1 MTGVQTCALPIFR
14 VEEALRPAVTDTQG
28 NKTAHK
34 IRHELGL
41 AVDRVR
47 IIRVYTIEGLST
59 AQMEEAMAACA
70 LHDPVLHEAR
80 MTPLAGNFD

>member
-1 MTGVQTCALPIFR
+1 MPVR
-14 VEEALRPAVTDTQG
+14 VEVALRPAVTDTQG

-47 IIRVYTIEGLST
+47 IIRVYFAI
-59 AQMEEAMAACA
+59 AAVFKLRVNEVFNPNGGA
-70 LHDPVLHEAR
+70 PGD
-80 MTPLAGNFD
+80 